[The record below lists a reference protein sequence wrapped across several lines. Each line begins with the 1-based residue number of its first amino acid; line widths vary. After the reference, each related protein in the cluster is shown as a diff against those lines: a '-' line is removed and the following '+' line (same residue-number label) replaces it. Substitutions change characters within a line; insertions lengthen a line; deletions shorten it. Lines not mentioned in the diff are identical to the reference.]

1 MKKKTKENNSA
12 LMQTES
18 GQSLT
23 EKERKKLA
31 KKQKRQESF
40 QKLTRNEIENIYALP
55 DDDLV
60 TAEETKIVTNRHYLT
75 VSNCFRI
82 AAWISVLILAAFLL
96 FMFFSY
102 RDEIT
107 VENFRY
113 LLRNVNFRLESS
125 AQEEDGTV
133 DMIYDW
139 DENRVFCSYK
149 DYLATIGYNRLVISD
164 LSGDQAYDSSLEYE
178 NPTLC
183 SSDSYLLCYDRFGKE
198 YSLYSYFNNVESGS
212 CDYEICDAVISDSGY
227 YALATRDSSYY
238 GVVLVYNS
246 NFQLAARIRKNK
258 YIVSVDLTT
267 DGSEVLITSFYT
279 AEDGKTYTEIT
290 AQSVTDK
297 AEGYNLVLEDV
308 VPLEARYFQDGG
320 SVVLCTDQM
329 IFIDQ
334 TGKIYNTV
342 SFSEKNVIKY
352 TIGVDSVSLVSS
364 KANNSGA
371 LTISVYQEGELLCS
385 ASATGKAALL
395 YGEGEDTY
403 FYNGQTLYRL
413 NHVDGTWTSLEVS
426 SLQQLV
432 LVRDE
437 PILCFYT
444 HLLAA
449 EFSDS

>member
-1 MKKKTKENNSA
+1 
-12 LMQTES
+12 
-18 GQSLT
+18 
-23 EKERKKLA
+23 
-31 KKQKRQESF
+31 
-40 QKLTRNEIENIYALP
+40 
-55 DDDLV
+55 
-60 TAEETKIVTNRHYLT
+60 
-75 VSNCFRI
+75 
-82 AAWISVLILAAFLL
+82 
-96 FMFFSY
+96 
-102 RDEIT
+102 
-107 VENFRY
+107 
-113 LLRNVNFRLESS
+113 
-125 AQEEDGTV
+125 
-133 DMIYDW
+133 
-139 DENRVFCSYK
+139 
-149 DYLATIGYNRLVISD
+149 
-164 LSGDQAYDSSLEYE
+164 
-178 NPTLC
+178 
-183 SSDSYLLCYDRFGKE
+183 
-198 YSLYSYFNNVESGS
+198 
-212 CDYEICDAVISDSGY
+212 
-227 YALATRDSSYY
+227 
-238 GVVLVYNS
+238 
-246 NFQLAARIRKNK
+246 
-258 YIVSVDLTT
+258 
-267 DGSEVLITSFYT
+267 
-279 AEDGKTYTEIT
+279 
-290 AQSVTDK
+290 
-297 AEGYNLVLEDV
+297 
-308 VPLEARYFQDGG
+308 
-320 SVVLCTDQM
+320 M